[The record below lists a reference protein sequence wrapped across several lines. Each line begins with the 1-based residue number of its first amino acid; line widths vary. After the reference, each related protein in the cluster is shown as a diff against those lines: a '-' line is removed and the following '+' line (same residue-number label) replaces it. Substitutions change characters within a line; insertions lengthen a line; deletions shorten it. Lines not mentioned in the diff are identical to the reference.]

1 MRFGVLGPLA
11 VWTEDG
17 TPVRIPELKVRALLA
32 RLVVAEGRIVSS
44 DRLVEQLWGHGR
56 LPRNPIG
63 ALHTRVSQLRKVL
76 DSVRP
81 GGREL
86 VVSERPG
93 YRLRWSTAMGVE
105 GSSSIEDTVDAIEF
119 RALTASADATADAR
133 ERVTTLSRALGLWRG
148 PAYADFADCA
158 FAKPAAARL
167 EEERLAAVEQ
177 LAEARLELGEH
188 SGLVGELS
196 ELVNRHPLRE
206 RLRESHIRALYL
218 AGRQGEAL
226 AGYADLRRR
235 LADELGVDPSPS
247 LVALHGAIL
256 AQAPELGAASETGYE
271 RDRVRLPSAAT
282 RLVGRAEA
290 VARVR
295 SLVSAHRLVTLTGPG
310 GVGKTQ
316 LAIEVARGLDGTFA
330 DGVALVELSGI
341 DTASAAG
348 TSSPQR
354 IVDVLA
360 SALDIRDED
369 VRRFRGDDVTRL
381 AAAVR
386 SRRML
391 LLLDNC
397 EHVIEPIALVV
408 RRLLDD
414 CPDLSILST
423 SREPLSIAG
432 EWLWPVPTLDVP
444 AQDADLATI
453 LASGSV
459 TLFADRAA
467 AAVPGFRVDAP
478 NAVAVAAICRRL
490 DGIPLAIE
498 LAASRLR
505 VLDVHDLAARLDD
518 RFGLLVSSRRD
529 APARHRTLRAMI
541 DWSWELLGEPER
553 ALLRRLGVHTDGF
566 TLAAAEAVARRKPAG
581 SGEAGEPTT
590 LDLLSRL
597 VDRSLVVVS
606 GNPGNPGDPANT
618 EGPRYALLESV
629 REYCVEQSRITD
641 EYDELRTRHL
651 HHYVGLVERARP
663 LLYGAEQL
671 RGLGRLDRNLSNIR
685 TALDTAVRVADVEQA
700 TRLVDALT
708 WYCVLRGC
716 LNEAGRA
723 LDAVLALNPDPRL
736 VAWRAGIAFL
746 MGDGTTALARRARSA
761 HDEIT
766 ATAERA
772 RARWFLAH
780 AQRGGGLTTAADLAE
795 RTLDEFGEVGDHW
808 GIAAALNL
816 RAEIERE
823 RADLEAAH
831 RDATSAWHLFREVGD
846 RWGQI
851 QATSTLAELAETEGD
866 FERAAGLHSEGL
878 RMAGELSRQRPN
890 GVVAFGPRAH
900 GHPEPAPWLTLP
912 AQSVPNGLI
921 RED

>member
-167 EEERLAAVEQ
+167 EEERLAAVEK

-271 RDRVRLPSAAT
+271 RDRLRLPSAAT

-341 DTASAAG
+341 DTASTAG

-369 VRRFRGDDVTRL
+369 MRRFRGDDVTRL
-381 AAAVR
+381 AAALR

-414 CPDLSILST
+414 CPDLSILAT

-478 NAVAVAAICRRL
+478 NAAAVAAICRRL

-566 TLAAAEAVARRKPAG
+566 TLAAAEAVASRETG
-581 SGEAGEPTT
+581 VSEGAGEPTT

-606 GNPGNPGDPANT
+606 GSDGGTGNPG
-618 EGPRYALLESV
+618 GHRYALLESV

-766 ATAERA
+766 TTAERA

-846 RWGQI
+846 RWGQM

-912 AQSVPNGLI
+912 AQFVLDGLI
-921 RED
+921 GEG